1 MSEERQPQR
10 DQDPGPIKH
19 SDAERV
25 TSKEA
30 EEVPPEKDAKPREQQ
45 ARPSS

>member
-1 MSEERQPQR
+1 MSEERQTEP

-30 EEVPPEKDAKPREQQ
+30 EQEPPAEDAKPREQQ
-45 ARPSS
+45 ARQNS